1 MNNDLAALI
10 AWLYEQIAAD
20 EYRAVA
26 AKEKVGWHG
35 ERGTGAWDGRGGCV
49 DDGDEVV
56 VYPEGLP
63 TEEQS
68 LHIAA
73 HDPQHVLN
81 RADADRQ
88 MVAACVRAI
97 QDGKIEEGSTWN
109 DDAAG
114 AVVGEQVLRLMA
126 YGMRDRDGYR
136 AEWKQ

>member
-1 MNNDLAALI
+1 MTDEMI
-10 AWLYEQIAAD
+10 AWLYEQVTAD

-26 AKEKVGWHG
+26 AKEKVGWNG
-35 ERGTGAWDGRGGCV
+35 KPGTGVWDGRGGCV

-88 MVAACVRAI
+88 IIAALEA
-97 QDGKIEEGSTWN
+97 DLPSDTAEW
-109 DDAAG
+109 
-114 AVVGEQVLRLMA
+114 VLRLMA

-136 AEWKQ
+136 QEWKP